1 MSLTPET
8 TVWNPNRYKG
18 TEYVI
23 SYAADGAPSLT
34 KKTADYTGVNYQ
46 FAALPT
52 GKATTGTT
60 TTGTT
65 TTGTTQS
72 QTTEAFGDVKPWW
85 WNQQGDGQD
94 SANTFRWNKKAE
106 DPYAFE
112 HRRASAAGTFESEK
126 AEDPYAFEHRRA
138 SAAGTFESEQEQP
151 GFFKKAKKTIS
162 GFVPRPVKEK
172 VKEKWEKFKPLAVKA
187 IDYVSD
193 IYRPGANK
201 SFRGVAGLY
210 NTEINLMRKY
220 GSVRATEM
228 NPTGDTR
235 KDDAGFNIVSRAGN
249 YNEIGTYSRRHNM
262 LKEADNIINPAE
274 KRKARD
280 KIRADWKK
288 EKETG
293 VENTDYGINSS
304 GSTPDTSSY
313 GGHGSAEAASQAAE
327 SGGRD
332 YSESPG
338 AMAGDME
345 YGEE

>member
-23 SYAADGAPSLT
+23 SYATDGTPSLT

-94 SANTFRWNKKAE
+94 SANTFRWNK
-106 DPYAFE
+106 
-112 HRRASAAGTFESEK
+112 K

-235 KDDAGFNIVSRAGN
+235 KDDAGFNIVSMSGN
-249 YNEIGTYSRRHNM
+249 YNKIGTNSRRHNM
-262 LKEADNIINPAE
+262 LKEADIHE
-274 KRKARD
+274 RGSKEWRDARD

-313 GGHGSAEAASQAAE
+313 GGRGSAEAASQAAE

>member
-112 HRRASAAGTFESEK
+112 HRRASAAGTFESE
-126 AEDPYAFEHRRA
+126 
-138 SAAGTFESEQEQP
+138 QEQP

-172 VKEKWEKFKPLAVKA
+172 WEKFKPLAVKAIDPVKEKWEKFKPLAAKA

-210 NTEINLMRKY
+210 DTEINLMRRY

-235 KDDAGFNIVSRAGN
+235 KDDAGFNIVSMSGN
-249 YNEIGTYSRRHNM
+249 YNKIGTYSRRHNM

-293 VENTDYGINSS
+293 VENTTYNIDSS